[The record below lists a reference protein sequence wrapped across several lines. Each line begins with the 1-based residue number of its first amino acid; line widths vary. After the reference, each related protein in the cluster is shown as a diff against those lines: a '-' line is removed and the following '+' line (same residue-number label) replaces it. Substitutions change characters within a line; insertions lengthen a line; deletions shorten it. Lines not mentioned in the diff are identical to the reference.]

1 MTLLPKEKVSFYSS
15 TYNTTKATTT
25 GHTNK
30 RKKETES
37 QVINL
42 ISKTPKLKKLTDKT
56 TYHNQ
61 PTKLITMLFNSR
73 ALVSVLLLISGA
85 DAFKPA
91 NRNNSNKATQLKKDL
106 ANIVAVGVV
115 SAATL
120 LPFAAPAV
128 AAGDSLVMGTPLET
142 KLANFGAASYPVF
155 NSITDVS
162 PLADKFVD
170 FLEKKVK
177 APDAA
182 DVATKAVDG
191 LLAIPNDSINEYKGV
206 LKQVVYSGVNKDS
219 CVTLGGSGAAAKKLA
234 SSAAIKSVDPAKIDA
249 LTKKFQVRL
258 IIT

>member
-1 MTLLPKEKVSFYSS
+1 
-15 TYNTTKATTT
+15 
-25 GHTNK
+25 
-30 RKKETES
+30 
-37 QVINL
+37 
-42 ISKTPKLKKLTDKT
+42 
-56 TYHNQ
+56 
-61 PTKLITMLFNSR
+61 MLFNSR
-73 ALVSVLLLISGA
+73 ALASVLLLISGA

-91 NRNNSNKATQLKKDL
+91 NSNNSNKATQLKKDL